1 MYYSISRTL
10 ELMPWLAGIVLGL
23 TWAFLEIRNFLEQVA
38 DGPDIEPGRNGFVRP
53 PGEDGYE
60 FFVTDYTIVYVL
72 RKSARQYRIY
82 LVQGDVPW
90 GVKIKH
96 DRYGSYFKVR
106 SKDSDLV
113 EKIVADTFRKGSRS
127 GAFW

>member
-23 TWAFLEIRNFLEQVA
+23 TWAFLEIRNFREQVS

-53 PGEDGYE
+53 PGDGYE

-72 RKSARQYRIY
+72 RISTRQYRIY
-82 LVQGDVPW
+82 LVQGDVPL

-106 SKDSDLV
+106 SRDSNFV
-113 EKIVADTFRKGSRS
+113 EKIVADTFRQSSKQGGTSL
-127 GAFW
+127 